1 MDIKVLLLQWFITA
15 FLKKTSGG
23 VTTFANKSA
32 VKNENMSHENQLRN
46 YTNKCYQK
54 IQEKK
59 STLNFSR
66 QYRGA
71 NFAYMEIISKFNEG
85 FRFLLRI
92 LIIDIYGKYPWLIP
106 LQGEKGITITK
117 AFQKI

>member
-1 MDIKVLLLQWFITA
+1 
-15 FLKKTSGG
+15 
-23 VTTFANKSA
+23 
-32 VKNENMSHENQLRN
+32 
-46 YTNKCYQK
+46 
-54 IQEKK
+54 
-59 STLNFSR
+59 
-66 QYRGA
+66 
-71 NFAYMEIISKFNEG
+71 MEIISKFNEG